1 MPTTLDEMEEVLLAF
16 KEKKECDSG
25 YSCAYGRYD
34 LMVNSFGIMEGMYVD
49 ENNKVHF
56 GAIEDEYLNFLT
68 LFNRWMEEGIL
79 DPDLFTQDIDA
90 FYSKI
95 ASERTGFVWGN
106 TGGELGK
113 IETMKKNIPNMDF
126 EPVPNPVQNKG
137 DVFRVNKGNYR
148 VDSIGAVIS
157 ATCKN
162 MEAAARVIDYNYG
175 EEGNMLANYGKE
187 GVTYEMVDGKP
198 VFTDFV
204 LHNPDGLSIEKALSI
219 YAGNKNKPF
228 LVQKDYMLGGYAY
241 DVQKK
246 SLEVWATPDAT
257 IKAMPPQTMTEEEVA
272 EYNSIMTDI
281 QTYVDEYKL
290 KFILG
295 TESLDNFPQF
305 VENIKNMGIERAIE
319 IRQAEYDR
327 YLER

>member
-1 MPTTLDEMEEVLLAF
+1 
-16 KEKKECDSG
+16 
-25 YSCAYGRYD
+25 
-34 LMVNSFGIMEGMYVD
+34 
-49 ENNKVHF
+49 
-56 GAIEDEYLNFLT
+56 
-68 LFNRWMEEGIL
+68 
-79 DPDLFTQDIDA
+79 
-90 FYSKI
+90 
-95 ASERTGFVWGN
+95 
-106 TGGELGK
+106 
-113 IETMKKNIPNMDF
+113 
-126 EPVPNPVQNKG
+126 
-137 DVFRVNKGNYR
+137 
-148 VDSIGAVIS
+148 
-157 ATCKN
+157 
-162 MEAAARVIDYNYG
+162 
-175 EEGNMLANYGKE
+175 
-187 GVTYEMVDGKP
+187 MVDGKP
-198 VFTDFV
+198 EFTDFV

-219 YAGNKNKPF
+219 YAGCNNKPF
-228 LVQKDYMLGGYAY
+228 LVQRDYMLGGYAY

-257 IKAMPPQTMTEEEVA
+257 VKGMPPQTMTEEEVA